1 MAGFEKDTVYYRG
14 DIIYKCGVSTSS
26 YLGEDAIDPEKL
38 AIDLRTF
45 VEDSD
50 AKSLDIVRH
59 EAKKGDGLAHVA
71 GVEIRLV
78 RKNNKIYVD
87 GGKNG

>member
-1 MAGFEKDTVYYRG
+1 MAGFEKDIVYYRG
-14 DIIYKCGVSTSS
+14 DIIYKCGVDTSS

-38 AIDLRTF
+38 AIDLRAF

-50 AKSLDIVRH
+50 AKSFDINKYV
-59 EAKKGDGLAHVA
+59 AKKGDALAHVE
-71 GVEIRLV
+71 GVVIRLV

-87 GGKNG
+87 GGKNE